1 MSPTMRGVTN
11 LKKTAVFR
19 QFFCF
24 FYREKFGC
32 FFFFL
37 WRPSLKFA
45 KYKKNSYFC
54 FVIVHFLCVNC
65 EERGYMLDIQA
76 SFVTSLPLVRL
87 NWMVAISLWKTEV
100 TA

>member
-1 MSPTMRGVTN
+1 M
-11 LKKTAVFR
+11 AVFL
-19 QFFCF
+19 F

-45 KYKKNSYFC
+45 YDKKNLYFC
-54 FVIVHFLCVNC
+54 FVIVHFLCINC
-65 EERGYMLDIQA
+65 EERGYMLDFQA
-76 SFVTSLPLVRL
+76 SFVVSLPLVRL
-87 NWMVAISLWKTEV
+87 NRIGAISLWKTEV